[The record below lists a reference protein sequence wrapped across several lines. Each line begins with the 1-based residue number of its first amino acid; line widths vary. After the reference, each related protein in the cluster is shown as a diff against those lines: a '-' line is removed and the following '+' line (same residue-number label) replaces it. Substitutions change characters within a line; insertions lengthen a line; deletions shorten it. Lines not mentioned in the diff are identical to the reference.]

1 MSGTENAVPPP
12 IPGPSIPAASIRE
25 EGPAAPQRPVVG
37 VGVVVL
43 RDEHVLLIRR
53 GKPPRTGQWSIP
65 GGKQE
70 LGETWRAAAHREV
83 MEETGLE
90 IEVLGLID
98 VVDAIVR
105 DGDDMTPD
113 RRRVSDP
120 DRPILYHYTLVDAA
134 AVWKAG
140 EPVAGSDAAHAEWI
154 PLGELDAYPLWDET
168 VRIIHGAVAMRD
180 GT

>member
-1 MSGTENAVPPP
+1 MAETDTP
-12 IPGPSIPAASIRE
+12 PSIPPDVE
-25 EGPAAPQRPVVG
+25 AAPERPVVG

-43 RDEHVLLIRR
+43 KDEHVLLIQR

-70 LGETWRAAAHREV
+70 LGETWHEAAHREV

-90 IEVLGLID
+90 IELIGLID

-105 DGDDMTPD
+105 HGDDTAPS
-113 RRRVSDP
+113 RKRISDP
-120 DRPILYHYTLVDAA
+120 SRPIRYHYTLVDAA

-140 EPVAGSDAAHAEWI
+140 DPVAASDAAHAEWI
-154 PLGELDAYPLWDET
+154 PLAALDDYILWDET
-168 VRIIHGAVAMRD
+168 VRIIEGAVTLRD
-180 GT
+180 GG